1 MSTLRRIKSVSLGDV
16 VPGGADM
23 AEPRFERADPKTLLV
38 DSAYQRELSTRS
50 IRLIHKV
57 VANWDWRRFKPP
69 VVVEIDGGFHVI
81 DGQHT
86 AIAAASHPAI
96 DEIPIMVVEA
106 AEQIDRAR
114 AFMGHNRDR
123 VNITTTQLFHAA
135 VAAQDPD
142 AVTVAQIC
150 ERAGARVLK
159 NPPPNGTYEVG
170 DTVAVKSLLTMANQL
185 GAMKA
190 RQVLQALVEAKAAP
204 ISADLI
210 KASALLVSAP
220 EYAED
225 ISLEQ
230 ITNAVRSLGPRAE
243 TEARQLA
250 AAKWMP
256 LWRALAVVIFRSKG
270 RGSRRAA

>member
-1 MSTLRRIKSVSLGDV
+1 MGALRRIKAIALGDV
-16 VPGGADM
+16 QPGGADM

-38 DSAYQRELSTRS
+38 DPAYQRELSNRS
-50 IRLIHKV
+50 IRLIGKI

-69 VVVEIDGGFHVI
+69 VVVEIDGGRHVI

-96 DEIPIMVVEA
+96 DEIPVMLVEA
-106 AEQIDRAR
+106 VEQIDRAR

-135 VAAQDPD
+135 VAAADPD

-159 NPPPNGTYEVG
+159 NPPPNGVYQVG
-170 DTVAVKSLLTMANQL
+170 DTVAVKSLLVMANQL
-185 GAMKA
+185 GALKA
-190 RQVLQALVEAKAAP
+190 RQTLQALVEAKAAP
-204 ISADLI
+204 VSADLI
-210 KASALLVSAP
+210 KAATLLVSAP
-220 EYAED
+220 EYAGE
-225 ISLEQ
+225 ITLEQ
-230 ITNAVRSLGPRAE
+230 ISNAVRSLGARAE

-256 LWRALAVVIFRSKG
+256 HWRALAVVIFRSR
-270 RGSRRAA
+270 RGGPRRAA

>member
-1 MSTLRRIKSVSLGDV
+1 MSAVRPIRAIALGDLT
-16 VPGGADM
+16 PGGADM
-23 AEPRFERADPKTLLV
+23 PEPRFERADPRTLLV

-50 IRLIHKV
+50 IKLIQRIIET
-57 VANWDWRRFKPP
+57 WDWKRFKPP
-69 VVVEIDGGFHVI
+69 VVVEIDGALHVI

-86 AIAAASHPAI
+86 AIAAASHPSI
-96 DEIPIMVVEA
+96 ETIPVMVVV
-106 AEQIDRAR
+106 AEEQVDRAK

-135 VAAQDPD
+135 VAAADPD

-150 ERAGARVLK
+150 ERAGARVLR
-159 NPPPNGTYEVG
+159 NPPPNGSYDVG
-170 DTVAVKSLLTMANQL
+170 DTVAVQSLLTMANRL
-185 GAMKA
+185 GALKA

-210 KASALLVSAP
+210 KAASELVAAP
-220 EYAED
+220 EYANE

-256 LWRALAVVIFRSKG
+256 RWRALAVVIFRSKG
-270 RGSRRAA
+270 RGSRKPA

>member
-1 MSTLRRIKSVSLGDV
+1 MSDLRAIRPISLGDI

-23 AEPRFERADPKTLLV
+23 PEPRFESADPRSLLV
-38 DSAYQRELSTRS
+38 DVAYQRELSTRS
-50 IRLIHKV
+50 VKLIQKM

-69 VVVEIDGGFHVI
+69 VVVEIDGGRHVI

-86 AIAAASHPAI
+86 AIAAATHPGIA
-96 DEIPIMVVEA
+96 EIPIMIVVA
-106 AEQIDRAR
+106 AEQVDRAR

-135 VAAQDPD
+135 VAAADPD

-150 ERAGARVLK
+150 ERAGARVLR

-170 DTVAVKSLLTMANQL
+170 DTVAVQSLQTMANKL
-185 GAMKA
+185 GALKA
-190 RQVLQALVEAKAAP
+190 RQTLQALVEAKAAP

-210 KASALLVSAP
+210 KAATELVSAP
-220 EYAED
+220 EYAGE

-230 ITNAVRSLGPRAE
+230 LTNAVRSLGPRAE

-256 LWRALAVVIFRSKG
+256 RWRALAVVIFRSKG